1 MGQLLDQI
9 HGPDHVKAMDRKD
22 LPQLAEEIR
31 NEIIC
36 VVAKCGGHL
45 ASNLGV
51 VELVIAL
58 HRVFDP
64 TRDRLIWDVGHQS
77 YAHKILTGRRERF
90 LSLRQLG
97 GLSGFP
103 NPKESQ
109 CDVFATGHAGTS
121 ISSALG
127 VAEAK
132 SLKGESV
139 KVIAIIGDGALTSGL
154 AFEGLN
160 QAGNLDV
167 HIAQCGG
174 TIILSQPCDD
184 GAIG

>member
-1 MGQLLDQI
+1 MGNLLDQTR
-9 HGPDHVKAMDRKD
+9 GPDDVKALDRKD

-51 VELVIAL
+51 VELTIAL

-64 TRDRLIWDVGHQS
+64 TRDRLIWDVGHQC
-77 YAHKILTGRRERF
+77 YPYKILTGRREKF
-90 LSLRQLG
+90 PSLRQLG

-103 NPKESQ
+103 NPQESE

-127 VAEAK
+127 ELPFLRL
-132 SLKGESV
+132 S
-139 KVIAIIGDGALTSGL
+139 ALQKRS
-154 AFEGLN
+154 
-160 QAGNLDV
+160 
-167 HIAQCGG
+167 
-174 TIILSQPCDD
+174 P
-184 GAIG
+184 